1 MDAFELISRKEVLN
15 TKYADDNE
23 VREHLI
29 RFDDN
34 IESHKAGNEDRR
46 EAYKAN
52 LNALYGSLINKTD
65 DEIKQRMI
73 NISDIEKQ
81 RQDALDAGNADSA
94 KFHQKRLNDEK
105 KALEKATMAKGE
117 YAEKSKDISNFDLQ
131 ERRYNSFADIISEL
145 YESQITEDSSK
156 YFNDAVDS
164 AKVFIQNMRTD
175 VTNEV
180 DLYEEIVRYYEV
192 REKAEKYI
200 SKRTS
205 IFGKHSTKGKKRLDL
220 MTSLVELLD
229 MHEESLAIN
238 YNKLLVTEQMKYI
251 FESDNFEFPR
261 TLAEFENT
269 KYAKRIHNISLYNE
283 MENYVS
289 GSVVLNQKFLDK
301 YGKDKDFKMHTSDDR
316 FSQAFTVLAFN
327 QDGTYRNDMNESIA
341 KMYIDCFDKDR
352 EKGKKAIE
360 NFLTNYMSYAINSV
374 KLLFNDMGVN
384 LDGDNITAPK
394 LTKESFI
401 RNYKMFYMASR
412 IYINF
417 TTLKSNKKGQI
428 IKNTPE
434 FEADVV
440 EVFNKKELDP
450 YWKQMNYY
458 MSAYCAVYENAIK
471 KQAAELSLDDNTLK
485 VGNKVSA
492 YSDEMIE
499 QLDLTLMEEFKEAYR
514 ELNS

>member
-15 TKYADDNE
+15 TKYADNNE
-23 VREHLI
+23 VREQLI
-29 RFDDN
+29 LFDDTVV
-34 IESHKAGNEDRR
+34 SHKAGNEDRR
-46 EAYKAN
+46 VAYKAN
-52 LNALYGSLINKTD
+52 LNALYGSLIIKTD
-65 DEIKQRMI
+65 DDIKQRTI

-81 RQDALDAGNADSA
+81 RQAALDAGNSDSA

-105 KALEKATMAKGE
+105 KALEKATIAKGE

-175 VTNEV
+175 ITNEV
-180 DLYEEIVRYYEV
+180 DLYEEIVRYYNV

-238 YNKLLVTEQMKYI
+238 YNKLVESEQMKYI
-251 FESDNFEFPR
+251 FNTDNFEFPR
-261 TLAEFENT
+261 TLTEFENT
-269 KYAKRIHNISLYNE
+269 KYAKRIHNIALYNE
-283 MENYVS
+283 MEDYVK

-301 YGKDKDFKMHTSDDR
+301 YGKDKDFKMRITDDR
-316 FSQAFTVLAFN
+316 FSQEFTVFAFN

-341 KMYIDCFDKDR
+341 NMYIDCFDKDR

-360 NFLTNYMSYAINSV
+360 DYLTNFMSFAINAV
-374 KLLFNDMGVN
+374 KLLFNNMGVN
-384 LDGDNITAPK
+384 LDGDNITAPE
-394 LTKESFI
+394 LTKESYI
-401 RNYKMFYMASR
+401 GNYKMFYMVSR
-412 IYINF
+412 IYINY
-417 TTLKSNKKGQI
+417 TSLHANKEGQI

-440 EVFNKKELDP
+440 EVFNKKELEP
-450 YWKQMNYY
+450 YWKQLNYY
-458 MSAYCAVYENAIK
+458 MSAYHAIYENAIK

-485 VGNKVSA
+485 VSNKVSA
-492 YSDEMIE
+492 YSDEQIE
-499 QLDLTLMEEFKEAYR
+499 GLNLISMEEFKETYR